1 MTIEYIVNLKKLNWE
16 SPVEGVRFKKSLF
29 NEKSIRIVEYTDNF
43 IEPDWCTKGHI
54 GFVISGEFEIDFNV
68 VIIKYKKG
76 DVITI
81 ASGEKHKHKANI
93 KSKRVKVFLV
103 EDNSL

>member
-1 MTIEYIVNLKKLNWE
+1 MTIEYIVNSKKLYWE
-16 SPVEGVRFKKSLF
+16 SPVEGVRYKKSQF

-43 IEPDWCTKGHI
+43 IEPDWCAKGHI
-54 GFVISGEFEIDFNV
+54 GFVISGEFEIDFNG
-68 VIIKYKKG
+68 VIINYKKG
-76 DVITI
+76 DIITI
-81 ASGEKHKHKANI
+81 PSGENHKHKAKI